1 MNLNKNARNK
11 LRPLTVLLVG
21 SLLLG
26 SGFTLESAWAYMP
39 KEVQIQKLRTKS
51 ASPQTSRAQNREKDA
66 TSRSMYRF
74 EELYATTRDDLE
86 EGSKVGSKV
95 GPNETAELFIRK
107 RELNAMNETHEQ
119 KKGLSFQA
127 HNPNHNPNRNHNGF
141 YLEHARGWFWYEPN
155 EEGSE
160 AERIIAPSEAH
171 ETLKN
176 EVNEEVFPKLEA
188 LNHEEP
194 KLEISVDPKITKAQ
208 EESWREELTHSGLKL
223 NEGRYE
229 LVDIDQVRARELKI
243 LVAKSLETALDKPTP
258 NSVYN
263 YFFLQ
268 KLALDKSQRFA
279 NEAQLTMLRS
289 PWLDEMSNLQVS
301 TEARIVLN
309 EEVLAQENIVLQ
321 ALTKRVGL
329 IFYYKGACRYCK
341 LAVPNINALHDLGFK
356 IIAVSLDGMPLPG
369 LKAFRS
375 ETAVNPPPELG
386 ITKVPALVY
395 LDPLSKE
402 RPLVLA
408 SGLISKSEL
417 MARLIR
423 VGKASLNDGA
433 WVQDVGELRD

>member
-1 MNLNKNARNK
+1 MNLNKYARNK
-11 LRPLTVLLVG
+11 LRSLSALLVG

-26 SGFTLESAWAYMP
+26 AGFTLKSAWAYAP
-39 KEVQIQKLRTKS
+39 KEAQIQKLRTKS
-51 ASPQTSRAQNREKDA
+51 GSPQTSRAQNREKDA
-66 TSRSMYRF
+66 TPRSMYRY
-74 EELYATTRDDLE
+74 EELYRTPRDDLAQR
-86 EGSKVGSKV
+86 SKVGLKV
-95 GPNETAELFIRK
+95 DPKEVGAPSISK
-107 RELNAMNETHEQ
+107 RELNAMSATHEQ
-119 KKGLSFQA
+119 KKGPFLRS
-127 HNPNHNPNRNHNGF
+127 HNPNRNSNRNHNGF
-141 YLEHARGWFWYEPN
+141 YLDHARGWFWYEPN
-155 EEGSE
+155 EEDSE
-160 AERIIAPSEAH
+160 ALELIAPSEAH

-188 LNHEEP
+188 PNHEEP

-356 IIAVSLDGMPLPG
+356 IIAVSLDGMALPG

>member
-1 MNLNKNARNK
+1 MNLNKYARNK
-11 LRPLTVLLVG
+11 LRSLSALLVG

-26 SGFTLESAWAYMP
+26 AGFTLKSAWAYVP
-39 KEVQIQKLRTKS
+39 KEAQIQKLRTKS
-51 ASPQTSRAQNREKDA
+51 GSPQTSRAQNREKDA
-66 TSRSMYRF
+66 TPRSMYRY
-74 EELYATTRDDLE
+74 EELYRTPRDDLAQR
-86 EGSKVGSKV
+86 SKVGLKV
-95 GPNETAELFIRK
+95 DPKEVGAPSISE
-107 RELNAMNETHEQ
+107 RELNAMSATHEQ
-119 KKGLSFQA
+119 KKGPFLRS
-127 HNPNHNPNRNHNGF
+127 HNPNRNSNRNHNGF
-141 YLEHARGWFWYEPN
+141 YLDHARGWFWYEPN
-155 EEGSE
+155 EEDSE
-160 AERIIAPSEAH
+160 ALELIAPSEAH

-176 EVNEEVFPKLEA
+176 EVNEEVAPKLDA
-188 LNHEEP
+188 TNHKEP
-194 KLEISVDPKITKAQ
+194 KIEISVEPKITKAQ
-208 EESWREELTHSGLKL
+208 DESSREELRHSGLKL
-223 NEGRYE
+223 NKGRYE
-229 LVDIDQVRARELKI
+229 LVDIDQVRAQELKI

-258 NSVYN
+258 DSVYN

-341 LAVPNINALHDLGFK
+341 LAVANINALHDLGFK
-356 IIAVSLDGMPLPG
+356 IIAVSLDGMAFPG

>member
-26 SGFTLESAWAYMP
+26 SGFTLKSAWAYMP

-188 LNHEEP
+188 PNHEEP

-243 LVAKSLETALDKPTP
+243 IVAKSLETALDKPTP

-309 EEVLAQENIVLQ
+309 EEVLA
-321 ALTKRVGL
+321 
-329 IFYYKGACRYCK
+329 
-341 LAVPNINALHDLGFK
+341 
-356 IIAVSLDGMPLPG
+356 
-369 LKAFRS
+369 
-375 ETAVNPPPELG
+375 
-386 ITKVPALVY
+386 
-395 LDPLSKE
+395 
-402 RPLVLA
+402 
-408 SGLISKSEL
+408 
-417 MARLIR
+417 
-423 VGKASLNDGA
+423 
-433 WVQDVGELRD
+433 